1 MIDSRARMNK
11 RRGIVFYIVLAV
23 VSIMG
28 VFILFYH
35 TFSKQ
40 LAHSSFYHVNREKL
54 RNYTEVILDSA
65 FNTVQINTRDP
76 NHDLTKRIVNQ
87 MRSSSLNNE
96 AFPLEAPLFEANKS
110 ALLGGATLDYTLTG
124 RIFDKRTASP
134 TGQKYYS
141 GEGLATFEI
150 ILEAALKAGSKEL
163 ARCARRRQFDI
174 KTVCLVSNYTKRE
187 NAYAMTFPLDYALL
201 VRNGLRE
208 FKEGYRGQ
216 SFNDGQKLVVQ
227 DQGSIAAGRR
237 GLVYFGRADRNNEDN
252 RVYLNIS
259 DADAQSVAMLPGL
272 STQKFEI
279 SQDEVLQL
287 IPEID
292 KNGAVKYQGLK
303 GYFNFSVHPV
313 AVSGTSSN
321 ANEDTARQVLSVVP
335 GNRKLIPM
343 PAGIKFE
350 GSGDKAYFD
359 SFLRGAVT
367 QRFLY
372 LVHFELE
379 ADGAQIGD
387 GSDFYDIPPEGV
399 QDLENSSKFV
409 CFSPDI
415 TFYRESSGADPKG
428 LALAQRLVQVEQRTN
443 PPMPL
448 TSDFAED
455 YLLHSGQ
462 SMQKAEVT
470 TTFEDAPRFYG
481 RDSSPLGDINM
492 TGSEGFRP
500 FGHYAL
506 FSARYLHAWELEKH
520 GVYDKENG
528 ILNLRGITSVEIDHV
543 SLDAPPGK
551 NFITVR
557 GSGALL
563 APAGFTINCGIR
575 REDPNS
581 SLCILFTR
589 RGNIRI
595 VTSERIEASLLA
607 FNDSNS
613 GSISP
618 SRAFDVVGNIG
629 VDQLYLN
636 RFPTTPSRV
645 EFDQRLRTDSDANE
659 IFSINMS
666 PWIRY
671 DDINFA
677 KE

>member
-1 MIDSRARMNK
+1 
-11 RRGIVFYIVLAV
+11 
-23 VSIMG
+23 
-28 VFILFYH
+28 
-35 TFSKQ
+35 
-40 LAHSSFYHVNREKL
+40 
-54 RNYTEVILDSA
+54 
-65 FNTVQINTRDP
+65 
-76 NHDLTKRIVNQ
+76 
-87 MRSSSLNNE
+87 
-96 AFPLEAPLFEANKS
+96 
-110 ALLGGATLDYTLTG
+110 
-124 RIFDKRTASP
+124 
-134 TGQKYYS
+134 
-141 GEGLATFEI
+141 
-150 ILEAALKAGSKEL
+150 
-163 ARCARRRQFDI
+163 
-174 KTVCLVSNYTKRE
+174 
-187 NAYAMTFPLDYALL
+187 
-201 VRNGLRE
+201 
-208 FKEGYRGQ
+208 
-216 SFNDGQKLVVQ
+216 
-227 DQGSIAAGRR
+227 
-237 GLVYFGRADRNNEDN
+237 
-252 RVYLNIS
+252 
-259 DADAQSVAMLPGL
+259 
-272 STQKFEI
+272 
-279 SQDEVLQL
+279 
-287 IPEID
+287 
-292 KNGAVKYQGLK
+292 
-303 GYFNFSVHPV
+303 
-313 AVSGTSSN
+313 
-321 ANEDTARQVLSVVP
+321 
-335 GNRKLIPM
+335 
-343 PAGIKFE
+343 
-350 GSGDKAYFD
+350 
-359 SFLRGAVT
+359 
-367 QRFLY
+367 
-372 LVHFELE
+372 
-379 ADGAQIGD
+379 
-387 GSDFYDIPPEGV
+387 
-399 QDLENSSKFV
+399 
-409 CFSPDI
+409 
-415 TFYRESSGADPKG
+415 
-428 LALAQRLVQVEQRTN
+428 
-443 PPMPL
+443 MPL